1 MGYVVN
7 ITVRAE
13 RDLAQLYEDI
23 NATDSAAA
31 RKWYRGLTRK
41 ILSLG
46 RKPNRCPVT
55 GENPQLRHLLFGRK
69 PHVYRVIYRVI
80 GHRLGFGPK
89 LRILPVRPRYHFR
102 AAAESV
108 ALMSS

>member
-1 MGYVVN
+1 MAYVVN

-13 RDLAQLYEDI
+13 HDLAHLYEDI
-23 NATDSAAA
+23 NAIDSAAA
-31 RKWYRGLTRK
+31 RKWYLGLTGK

-55 GENPQLRHLLFGRK
+55 RENPQLRHLLFGRK

-80 GHRLGFGPK
+80 ETAKRVDVLHIRHGARRSFTG
-89 LRILPVRPRYHFR
+89 
-102 AAAESV
+102 SD
-108 ALMSS
+108 